1 MKWKNIIKVA
11 YKSLIR
17 SRMRSLLTTLGIIIG
32 VAAVIVMVGVGEGAQ
47 KDIEAR
53 INSLGSNLIIIFPGA
68 SRSGGVSRGAG
79 SFNRFTMD
87 DVEKIEK
94 EATLIK
100 GISPII
106 RAGGQIVGG
115 SNNWNTSIYGV
126 SPTYLTIRAWKL
138 KFGDFFTERDVKSR
152 AKVAVLGSEVADNLF
167 PNEDPVGQKIR
178 IRNVPFKVIGV
189 LKSKGQSATGSN
201 YDDLVLAPS
210 TTVLYRLAGGR
221 HIHFIYASAISLD
234 KIKEAQE
241 ELRGILRESHRIEEG
256 DDDDFNI
263 RNQAEITEAASETSK
278 VLTLLLGSVAGV
290 SLIVGGI
297 GIMNIMLVSVTERT
311 REIGIRLS
319 IGARASDILTQ
330 FLTEATV
337 LSLLGGLIGITVAFG
352 VAYVMNNYTSQHA
365 VINLTVVLLAFAFSG
380 GVGIFFGFYP
390 ARKASR
396 LNPIDALRYE

>member
-53 INSLGSNLIIIFPGA
+53 INSLGSNLIIIFPGT
-68 SRSGGVSRGAG
+68 SRSGGVSKGAG

-138 KFGDFFTERDVKSR
+138 KFGVFFTERDVKSR

-221 HIHFIYASAISLD
+221 HIHFIYASAISID

-256 DDDDFNI
+256 EDDDFNI

-337 LSLLGGLIGITVAFG
+337 LSLLGGLIGIAVAFG

-365 VINLTVVLLAFAFSG
+365 VINMTVVFLAFVFSG